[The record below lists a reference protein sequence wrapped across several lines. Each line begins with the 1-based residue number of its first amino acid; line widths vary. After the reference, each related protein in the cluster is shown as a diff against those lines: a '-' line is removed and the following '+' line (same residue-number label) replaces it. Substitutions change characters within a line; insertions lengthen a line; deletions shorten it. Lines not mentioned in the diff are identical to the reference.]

1 MNFVGL
7 VTACLEKSFITF
19 RSFKKNLELI
29 DKLIKSCLKYLD
41 YLESNFTAVSEYQ
54 SLQESNHIETVVELP
69 HIDGPLDGKNKNWR
83 ELLAIET
90 VAENLGTLD
99 FYNPVC
105 LDTIFPKSKE
115 HHYMFL
121 KHLKE
126 NGCTIKNVILFRKHY
141 GSDSDL

>member
-19 RSFKKNLELI
+19 RSFKKSLELI

-69 HIDGPLDGKNKNWR
+69 HIDGPLDGKNKN
-83 ELLAIET
+83 
-90 VAENLGTLD
+90 
-99 FYNPVC
+99 
-105 LDTIFPKSKE
+105 
-115 HHYMFL
+115 
-121 KHLKE
+121 
-126 NGCTIKNVILFRKHY
+126 
-141 GSDSDL
+141 